1 MAVWYVWWHCGVR
14 EAAAWKLHQQQQQ
27 QQQGEEPREVT
38 EGELEAAVA
47 AAYADPEAR

>member
-14 EAAAWKLHQQQQQ
+14 EAAAWKVHQ